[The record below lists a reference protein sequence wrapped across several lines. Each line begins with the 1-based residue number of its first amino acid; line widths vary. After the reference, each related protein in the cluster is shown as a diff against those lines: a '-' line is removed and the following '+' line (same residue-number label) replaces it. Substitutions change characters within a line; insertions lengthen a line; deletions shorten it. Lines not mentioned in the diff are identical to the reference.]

1 MSTPLS
7 FTVPESGV
15 SKPAIMRKT
24 VVLPDPEGPSN
35 VMNSPARMSRF
46 TPSTALTVPKDLA
59 RLRISIKATEKPYS
73 GARDL

>member
-15 SKPAIMRKT
+15 SKPAIIRNT
-24 VVLPDPEGPSN
+24 VVFQEPEGPKR
-35 VMNSPARMSRF
+35 VMNSPARMSRS
-46 TPSTALTVPKDLA
+46 TPSTDLTVPKDLA
-59 RLRISIKATEKPYS
+59 RLRISIKATDKPYS